1 MKDRGAVA
9 RIGLFFGLVAT
20 LSGAAAWARRAPE
33 TSSIDEADLSL
44 DPGTGALLLDLDD
57 GSSDEEWANARDAI
71 ARGVAPY
78 DFVIDDSPRD
88 ELGELLSDDAELY
101 RIVVPVS
108 EMVDV
113 VAELTADTDV
123 EVAEVE
129 RSWSLPEGEAFELT
143 SLSGTLA
150 DAVTDEAAI
159 TDREG
164 FTPNDPY
171 YRHQWHLDLIG
182 MPTAWQ
188 RACGEGV
195 VVAVIDTG
203 VAYRTEGRFMQAPDL
218 AGTRFV
224 DGYDFVEN
232 DQTPDDEHG
241 HGTHVAGT
249 IAQSTNNGLGVAGVA
264 PGARI
269 MPIRVLDR
277 NGSGSWGAIAS
288 AIRYAAD
295 HGAHVINMS
304 LGGGSRS
311 RTIERAIN
319 HAHSR
324 GVVVIAAAGNTGHG
338 PVEYP
343 ARHDHVIAVSSV
355 RFDREIAPYSSR
367 GEGLDIAA
375 PGGDLRVDQNGD
387 GMPDGVLQNTIVG
400 RDPRR
405 FDYLAW
411 QGTSMAAP
419 HVAGVAAL
427 IRSTGVTDPDAI
439 ERTLLSTAQPG
450 GDRALYGAGVVR
462 ADRALARQL
471 EDRGMARGAWT
482 LGLAAIALVSLRR
495 RRVLGLAH
503 PWLAVVVGF
512 VLAGGLAFL
521 PIASLFGGSLGMP
534 VVAEVMSEGL
544 SGLGALGSF
553 GLALVVL
560 APFALTLVAMHKTAA
575 RPFLVGLGFASAA
588 TLLVEALDPTASLIG
603 GWLAGPALVIAA
615 AGLAIVARQVA
626 RSEKTA

>member
-1 MKDRGAVA
+1 MNDRGALA
-9 RIGLFFGLVAT
+9 RIALFLGLIVA
-20 LSGAAAWARRAPE
+20 LSGAAAWARRAPA
-33 TSSIDEADLSL
+33 SSEPEHDAALGV
-44 DPGTGALLLDLDD
+44 DPSTGAVLIDLDD
-57 GSSDEEWANARDAI
+57 ATDAAGWARVRDAI

-78 DFVIDDSPRD
+78 AFPVDDTPRD
-88 ELGELLSDDAELY
+88 ELGALLSDEAELY
-101 RIVVPVS
+101 RLEVPAS
-108 EMVDV
+108 ELADV
-113 VAELTADTDV
+113 VRELSGVADVEDAEL
-123 EVAEVE
+123 E
-129 RSWSLPEGEAFELT
+129 RVWAVPPGELA
-143 SLSGTLA
+143 GTLS
-150 DAVTDEAAI
+150 EAGAAPVPS
-159 TDREG
+159 DREG

-182 MPTAWQ
+182 MPIAWQ
-188 RACGEGV
+188 RAQGDGV

-203 VAYRTEGRFMQAPDL
+203 VAYRDGDAFLRAPDL

-224 DGYDFVEN
+224 DGYDFVDN
-232 DQTPDDEHG
+232 DTTPDDEHG

-264 PGARI
+264 PGASI

-277 NGSGSWGAIAS
+277 NGSGSWGSIAA
-288 AIRYAAD
+288 AIRWAAD

-304 LGGGSRS
+304 LGGGMRS
-311 RTIERAIN
+311 RTIERAIA
-319 HAHSR
+319 HAHAR
-324 GVVVIAAAGNTGHG
+324 GVVIVAAAGNTGRG

-355 RFDREIAPYSSR
+355 RFDRQIAPYSSR
-367 GEGLDIAA
+367 GAGLDIAA

-387 GMPDGVLQNTIVG
+387 GLPDGVLQNTIAG

-427 IRSTGVTDPDAI
+427 VRSTGVTDPDAI
-439 ERTLLSTAQPG
+439 ERVLLSSADAQ
-450 GDRALYGAGVVR
+450 GDAALYGAGVVR

-471 EDRGMARGAWT
+471 DDRGMARGAWV
-482 LGLAAIALVSLRR
+482 LGIAAIAFVSLRR

-503 PWLAVVVGF
+503 PWLAAIVGF
-512 VLAGGLAFL
+512 VLAGGLALL
-521 PIASLFGGSLGMP
+521 PLGSLFGGMGLP

-544 SGLGALGSF
+544 SGLGALGTI
-553 GLALVVL
+553 GLALVAF
-560 APFALTLVAMHKTAA
+560 APIGLTLTAMHKTAA

-588 TLLVEALDPTASLIG
+588 TLLVEALDPSASLIG
-603 GWLAGPALVIAA
+603 GWLAGPALVVTA
-615 AGLAIVARQVA
+615 AGLIVVARQVS
-626 RSEKTA
+626 RSEKAA